1 MQIEIVLKNRWMETY
16 NFFPTL
22 STVVRKM
29 ATAKKQQASFIAIM
43 SGLHIH
49 SYCKILKLFLVV
61 IGIERLGFNRPSK

>member
-1 MQIEIVLKNRWMETY
+1 
-16 NFFPTL
+16 
-22 STVVRKM
+22 M

-61 IGIERLGFNRPSK
+61 IGIERLGFNRPSKWRDQENCWNNYFYDLKLLVKYHNIA